1 MVIFELFQTQHRRP
15 HETAAVALNNVQ
27 LFQLFFQDHPGDLV
41 AGFIQ
46 ILIQRTDGVG
56 DAKYLLAYGGDPVF
70 FLVTSVGVGP
80 EEFLFRLCA
89 DLHQDHRRAADA
101 ALFLPEQI
109 QHTALPDGKRAGLRR
124 AVRGIPWQG
133 CAVLI
138 LPQGGGV
145 VLPERRAVHAVE
157 KDGILKLLIP
167 FPDLLKFTLLH
178 RCHLSSLHPHLSLFY
193 AIIILHIS
201 EQGNKK
207 SDNFVLFSIFVH
219 FA

>member
-1 MVIFELFQTQHRRP
+1 M
-15 HETAAVALNNVQ
+15 NNVQ

-145 VLPERRAVHAVE
+145 VLPERHPQTA
-157 KDGILKLLIP
+157 DTIP
-167 FPDLLKFTLLH
+167 GSAEIHFAAS
-178 RCHLSSLHPHLSLFY
+178 LSSLLTASAFVF
-193 AIIILHIS
+193 ILCYYYTTYFRT
-201 EQGNKK
+201 GK
-207 SDNFVLFSIFVH
+207 
-219 FA
+219 